1 VQAAFASIVA
11 LFSEPGRRPPDL
23 SALQNEFSTSLYF
36 RGSIVLPLTV
46 EICQVLGELDQI
58 VAELNFVP
66 IGAGTRTRPA
76 EEESARVPRI
86 VNERPGAS
94 Q

>member
-1 VQAAFASIVA
+1 MQAAFASIVA
-11 LFSEPGRRPPDL
+11 LFSEPGRRPPVFRPF
-23 SALQNEFSTSLYF
+23 AIEFSTSLYF

-58 VAELNFVP
+58 VAELNFLP

-76 EEESARVPRI
+76 EEEGARVPRI
-86 VNERPGAS
+86 VNELPGAS